1 MATVLVVGT
10 MDTKGRES
18 AYLADRL
25 RTHGCDV
32 LVMDVG
38 ILGEADAIACD
49 ISRQEVAQAA
59 GTTIGALRVAGTRGR
74 AVDGMRIGARAV
86 ARRLCAKNRIHGA
99 VALGGAEGAVLA
111 AAVMQELPLGMP
123 KTIVS
128 PIASGQRTFGPFVGT
143 SDIAVIHSVVDILG
157 LNRIARS
164 VFDTTAA
171 GTAGASIAY
180 ERSLARRDLEPR
192 RRQIGATMLGNTT
205 APLMRMR
212 PSLEERC
219 GDLVIFHANGV
230 GGAALEQHV
239 DRGDLD
245 GVLDY
250 TLSEII
256 GHLAGGFH
264 DAGPGRLEAAGRRGI
279 PQVVVPACVDFLVW
293 GPHDTL
299 PDRWRGRPT
308 YYHNPEFTLIRA
320 TEDEQL
326 EAARRIAAKLGAA
339 RGRVA
344 LLVPTRGLSIPN
356 CEHGPDGRPGPF
368 WAPAIDERFRRTLA
382 EHLDPRIELREIDAH
397 VNDDAFVHAVHETAC
412 DLFSNAP

>member
-25 RTHGCDV
+25 RAHGCRA

-49 ISRQEVAQAA
+49 IPRQDVAHAG
-59 GTTIGALRVAGTRGR
+59 GTTIDALRNAGTRGR
-74 AVDGMRIGARAV
+74 AVDGMRAGARAV
-86 ARRLCAKNRIHGA
+86 ARRLCREDRIHGA
-99 VALGGAEGAVLA
+99 LALGGAEGAVLA
-111 AAVMQELPLGMP
+111 AAVMQQLPLGMP

-143 SDIAVIHSVVDILG
+143 SDIAVMHSVVDILG

-164 VFDTTAA
+164 VFDTAAA
-171 GTAGASIAY
+171 GTAGAAVAY
-180 ERSLARRDLEPR
+180 ELGFARRDFEPR

-205 APLMRMR
+205 SPLMRMR

-256 GHLAGGFH
+256 GHIAGGFH
-264 DAGPGRLEAAGRRGI
+264 DAGPSRLEAAGRRGI
-279 PQVVVPACVDFLVW
+279 PQLVVPACVDFLVC
-293 GPHDTL
+293 GPRDTL
-299 PDRWRGRPT
+299 PARWHGRLT
-308 YYHNPEFTLIRA
+308 YYHNPEFTLVRA

-326 EAARRIAAKLGAA
+326 EAARQIASKLGAA
-339 RGRVA
+339 RGRVVI
-344 LLVPTRGLSIPN
+344 LVPTRGLSIPN
-356 CEHGPDGRPGPF
+356 CERGPDGRPGPF
-368 WAPAIDERFRRTLA
+368 WAPAIDERFRRTLI
-382 EHLDPRIELREIDAH
+382 ERLDPRVELREVDAH
-397 VNDDAFVHAVHETAC
+397 VNDDVFVHAVHETAC
-412 DLFSNAP
+412 ALFSNAT